1 MTRMFTGGRGNG
13 ETNSIFSKYG
23 QRSAKDVFMKKM
35 RGIDDSQLTEEERYQ
50 KIVDKKMSDLRQKA
64 MQGGSKYSF
73 TPPGCA
79 APAEG
84 EKKVSKGM
92 EAFIQRV
99 AAKQAKEELK
109 KEIERSSI
117 KINAKYLTGQFGG
130 AIGKD
135 GKIFGPDRKLVA
147 KINKKSGR
155 IMSETGVYIGKYDP
169 NSPMSEYKIQ
179 QYIANVYTAAKRKA
193 ESSAGASV
201 WGSGMGSFYGGNN
214 DDKGGGFWG

>member
-1 MTRMFTGGRGNG
+1 MTRMFTGGREDGS
-13 ETNSIFSKYG
+13 TNSVFSKYSKK
-23 QRSAKDVFMKKM
+23 SAKDVFIKKM

-50 KIVDKKMSDLRQKA
+50 KIMDKKMNDLRKKA
-64 MQGGSKYSF
+64 MEGGSKYSF

-92 EAFIQRV
+92 EAFIQRT

-109 KEIERSSI
+109 KELARATV

-130 AIGKD
+130 AISKD
-135 GKIFGPDRKLVA
+135 GKITGPDRKIIA
-147 KINKKSGR
+147 KINKKSGK
-155 IMSETGVYIGKYDP
+155 IMSTTGVYIGKYDP
-169 NSPMSEYKIQ
+169 NSPMSEFKIQ
-179 QYIANVYTAAKRKA
+179 QYIAQVYTAAKKKA
-193 ESSAGASV
+193 EQAGGSV
-201 WGSGMGSFYGGNN
+201 WGSGMGNFYGNN